1 MPIQPYYW
9 FPALVMD
16 ALPPNLDQVPA
27 LPPPPGE
34 ASNLDSGRA
43 PSQTA
48 IMAVAG
54 IFLPLML
61 IAVITRA
68 YVRTR
73 IIKLWGI
80 DDSEFNPVYLSGGL
94 ADFLQQLAFLRPWVQ
109 PQPLVE
115 SY

>member
-9 FPALVMD
+9 SLVLAMD
-16 ALPPNLDQVPA
+16 ALPPKLDQVPA

-34 ASNLDSGRA
+34 TSNLDSGRA

-61 IAVITRA
+61 IAVITRV

-80 DDSEFNPVYLSGGL
+80 EDSEFNQIYIREVLT
-94 ADFLQQLAFLRPWVQ
+94 DILQQLAFWQ
-109 PQPLVE
+109 Q
-115 SY
+115 